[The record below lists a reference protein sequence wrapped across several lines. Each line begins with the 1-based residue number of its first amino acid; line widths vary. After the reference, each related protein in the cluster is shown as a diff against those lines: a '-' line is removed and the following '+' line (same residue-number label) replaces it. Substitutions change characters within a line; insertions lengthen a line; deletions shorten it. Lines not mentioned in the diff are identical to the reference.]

1 MTQKKSAA
9 VVVLPLLSNA
19 AAFHTLL
26 VLFAFRKH
34 PIADHVGMLIWWV
47 SLLVCYCVLSLFLR
61 QPREMRSVIILGA
74 AVFAVQLTVTV
85 LVNPIYGSFTNWFA
99 CLCMWIYGYYQCVF
113 GLLQGVKPET
123 LTVNFETTSAML
135 LLTAALSSAGAMPM
149 GTVVHLAFAQLC
161 ILIALM
167 RLRTLH
173 TRMDD
178 CEKRPAVE
186 FIVPLIILVAAACAV
201 LFCVAV
207 SGHAAQILSQ
217 FTAWL
222 GKLLKM
228 IADGIGAFFL
238 WLFSLFPQVQDPTG
252 GEAFAPDA
260 LPGGMP
266 EMAYESNGALLYI
279 LIGAVIAA
287 LLVLVFKIWRTV
299 QLQSPKTRRKV
310 VSAVT
315 VKKSGLWDVLQRLL
329 LRVLRRVWF
338 ELHYWQNRNS
348 LGGLLVWLE
357 RQMARKGIKRAAGE
371 TTRVYLLRVGER
383 YPEGENTL
391 RGLSVALD
399 RHYFGGGTAMTKDE
413 IQEMRKALKAMQK
426 E

>member
-161 ILIALM
+161 IWIALM